1 MVAIMGTSTCHVMS
15 ADVLREVPG
24 MCGVVD
30 GGIVAGL
37 WGYEAGQSGVGD
49 IFGWFVETS
58 RPGVVRRARRPP
70 RASRCTSTSP
80 SWPRSQEVGEHGLVA
95 LDWHSGNR
103 SVLVDHELSGL
114 VVGQTLATRPEDV
127 YRALLEATAFGTRVI
142 VETFRDSGVP
152 VEEFIVA
159 GGLAKNALLMQI
171 YADVTRLPLSVIGS
185 EQGPA
190 LGSAIHAAVAAGAYP
205 DVPTA
210 AKAMG
215 KVARGGLPARRGAG
229 PGLRRAV
236 RRVPRAAR
244 PLRPATTT

>member
-1 MVAIMGTSTCHVMS
+1 MHEHLTRLA
-15 ADVLREVPG
+15 AE
-24 MCGVVD
+24 
-30 GGIVAGL
+30 
-37 WGYEAGQSGVGD
+37 
-49 IFGWFVETS
+49 
-58 RPGVVRRARRPP
+58 
-70 RASRCTSTSP
+70 
-80 SWPRSQEVGEHGLVA
+80 QEVGEHGLVA

-142 VETFRDSGVP
+142 VEAFRDSGVP

-171 YADVTRLPLSVIGS
+171 YADVTRLPLSIIDS

-215 KVARGGLPARRGAG
+215 KVRAGVYLPDEARAAA
-229 PGLRRAV
+229 LRRAV

-244 PLRPATTT
+244 PLRPRPPRRCAGSRRSAAAPSSGDWREEPSMTVVADVQDDDRRSCAARSARCTRS